1 VPDQYTYYCV
11 HAAWDCLID
20 PASGAIFVSSPRP
33 CLRRTHRPRP
43 FCCTPR
49 YSPFQGSK
57 LQLHHLGRDLVLAGP
72 SSKKSEN
79 SRQRVCAQLI
89 RAVVLTALKQ
99 RPAWVTKRFSRPRC
113 AGGVRASSMANRSL
127 DPVCSSCFLSAVC
140 PKNHRCSIQMIME
153 PFYTRGCWRTEDCR
167 VRALDW

>member
-1 VPDQYTYYCV
+1 VPDQYAYYCV

-20 PASGAIFVSSPRP
+20 PASGAIFVTSARS

-113 AGGVRASSMANRSL
+113 AGECEPLQWLIAAWTSL
-127 DPVCSSCFLSAVC
+127 QFLFSEC
-140 PKNHRCSIQMIME
+140 GLSKKPQMLHSDDHGA
-153 PFYTRGCWRTEDCR
+153 FYTRGCWRTEDCR